1 MKSKLFLLSVIMPLI
16 IFSQNQLV
24 KETYK
29 NGQVKSEHIF
39 NKDKLEII
47 KTYHKNGQLKFQKYV
62 NQKEYF
68 FIRTQHKLLEKLI

>member
-29 NGQVKSEHIF
+29 NGQEELLSVF
-39 NKDKLEII
+39 FLEEFHRI
-47 KTYHKNGQLKFQKYV
+47 T
-62 NQKEYF
+62 
-68 FIRTQHKLLEKLI
+68 